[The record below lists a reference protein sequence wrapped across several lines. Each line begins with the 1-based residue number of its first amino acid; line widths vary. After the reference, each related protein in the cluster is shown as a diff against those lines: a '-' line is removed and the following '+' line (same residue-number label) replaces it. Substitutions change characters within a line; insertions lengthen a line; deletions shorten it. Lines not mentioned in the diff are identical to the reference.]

1 MMQLRSLRIGPIA
14 AGLALTVST
23 VPAAAQTNGFV
34 LQCLSASTSARGCVT
49 RAQEVS
55 PTSLFRD
62 PAGLVAFDRPALEVN
77 VAPFV
82 PGLTF
87 ENGANARTDGTSH
100 IYPMGSIAYVGPRI
114 GGLAWAFGVE
124 PIGGFGADFE
134 LQHALLSGSEATPV
148 DYESF
153 FAAAKIG
160 PSVAYE
166 LAPGFSVGG
175 SVSLVYATIRDFRMP
190 FTMPPSAAPGLG
202 GMVMLDEAVYGPLF
216 SGFTELTAYGDS
228 EDYTGATWTADV
240 GIRYAAPSGFTVSA
254 SWAPERPVDVDG
266 GAATIDMGAQ
276 FGAMLQAMTAAR
288 VEAYGESVEVAQGEV
303 MAQLAAAGLD
313 LGAGM
318 SATYDAATTL
328 TLPMTVG
335 LGARLPAGSWT
346 FGAEVEW
353 RGWSSAEGTMP
364 FRLTGGDNPNINLM
378 MNADPSSG
386 DFTYPFPLN
395 WEDTW
400 SFKVGSEYGLASGN
414 VLRVGFLYGQN
425 PVPDNTV
432 FVTFPAISTRAATL
446 GARWKV
452 AGLPLDVSYVH
463 AFDEEAEGNSSSH
476 LLGSEYVGSRTTM
489 GENVFTVGTV
499 IHF

>member
-1 MMQLRSLRIGPIA
+1 MMQLRSLRMGPFVA
-14 AGLALTVST
+14 ALAVTLYATPT
-23 VPAAAQTNGFV
+23 AAQTNGFV

-49 RAQEVS
+49 RAQEAT

-87 ENGANARTDGTSH
+87 ENGVNTRIDGTRH
-100 IYPMGSIAYVGPRI
+100 IYPMGSVAYVGPRL
-114 GGLAWAFGVE
+114 GGLAWAVGVE

-134 LQHALLSGSEATPV
+134 LQHALLSGAEGVPV

-166 LAPGFSVGG
+166 LVPGFSVGG

-190 FTMPPSAAPGLG
+190 FTMPPSSAPGLG

-216 SGFTELTAYGDS
+216 SQFTELTAYGDS
-228 EDYTGATWTADV
+228 EDYTGTTWTADLGV
-240 GIRYAAPSGFTVSA
+240 RYAGPGGFTVSA

-276 FGAMLQAMTAAR
+276 FGAMLQAMTLAR
-288 VEAYGESVEVAQGEV
+288 VQAYGETIEVAQGEV
-303 MAQLAAAGLD
+303 MNQLSAAGLD

-318 SATYDAATTL
+318 AATYDAGTTL

-335 LGARLPAGSWT
+335 IGARLPVGSWT
-346 FGAEVEW
+346 FVAEAEW

-378 MNADPSSG
+378 MNGDPSSG

-395 WEDTW
+395 WTDTW
-400 SFKVGSEYGLASGN
+400 SFKVGSEVALAAGN
-414 VLRVGFLYGQN
+414 ALRAGFLYGQN

-432 FVTFPAISTRAATL
+432 FVTFPAISTRAATV
-446 GARWKV
+446 GARWNI

-463 AFDEEAEGNSSSH
+463 AFEQETTGCSSGH
-476 LLGSEYVGSRTTM
+476 LLGSEYLSSHTTM
-489 GENVFTVGTV
+489 DQNVFTIGTV
-499 IHF
+499 IQF